1 MISFIESES
10 ALVQSNTKHAT
21 CSQFSFT
28 CHVWRDWQHMQ
39 WNISCNVIIQIEC
52 IGPKE
57 NPTSLKIC
65 VIVIWRCSITYR
77 WFLSIRS
84 EFLMLCLRTNLDC
97 CPHNLNNYRQSLVN
111 IYRFYVLAELSE
123 RWWQWQSCLYLL
135 TRVNNSLFSFTRRKR
150 DIFWHES
157 ISTDLT
163 KSFPLRKTNCLAII
177 RATSIANYLIMNAYY
192 YDISTKYL

>member
-1 MISFIESES
+1 MKHLVQCHHSNWMHWSQRKSHITENLCHCDLKMFYNL
-10 ALVQSNTKHAT
+10 ALVLVNK
-21 CSQFSFT
+21 
-28 CHVWRDWQHMQ
+28 VW
-39 WNISCNVIIQIEC
+39 ISYV
-52 IGPKE
+52 
-57 NPTSLKIC
+57 
-65 VIVIWRCSITYR
+65 
-77 WFLSIRS
+77 
-84 EFLMLCLRTNLDC
+84 MLRTDLDC

-150 DIFWHES
+150 DIFWPES